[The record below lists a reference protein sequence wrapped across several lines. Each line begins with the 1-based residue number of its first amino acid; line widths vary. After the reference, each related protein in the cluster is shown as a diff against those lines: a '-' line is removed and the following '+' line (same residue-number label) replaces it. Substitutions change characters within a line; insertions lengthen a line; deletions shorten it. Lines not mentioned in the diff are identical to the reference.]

1 MAVEAVLKQRLL
13 IRYIFTE
20 FTVVRLLFYVKH
32 VTIYY
37 IDMSVFP
44 KNRQLV
50 FSIRNYIRDKSE
62 MLVYSLVKISLTSFL
77 CFSSIFFFNFRNTHI
92 YVIKRKL
99 RSLVKY
105 FSPSKII
112 LILSSRHRL
121 RSSVYLLT
129 DVTLGHSKLIN

>member
-1 MAVEAVLKQRLL
+1 MKQRLL

-62 MLVYSLVKISLTSFL
+62 IFSISSLVKISLTSFL